1 MQHTGIRLP
10 PPPAQAA
17 SFRTDALDEVR
28 AFVAR
33 ADGEHSRIV
42 HGAGPLGFEWHALSG
57 GAVAVRWG
65 RARLAQTIRGA
76 IGPAALHL
84 IVDGG
89 NTYTFGRRRI
99 RAGPGE
105 AVFVPPGWEFTRHAE
120 AGEIVAV
127 GFDPAAFSAE
137 VGARQPAAGSGGVAL
152 RAQAVALSGADMA
165 AVAAA
170 ITNLAAPGAA
180 GAVLRRRWHGEAHAI
195 SRVVDLLLQGTVVRA
210 AAPLAAQRLAAVESW
225 IDAHLGEPITVGRLC
240 EVAGVGARSLQA
252 TFAAR
257 RGMSPMRFVAE
268 RRLAAARER
277 LLRAGP
283 DGDVTTVA
291 SETGISH
298 LGRFAMLYRQAYGES
313 PSQTLRGQPCR
324 SR

>member
-84 IVDGG
+84 IVAGG
-89 NTYTFGRRRI
+89 KTYTFGRRRI

-137 VGARQPAAGSGGVAL
+137 VGARQPAAGGVAL

-240 EVAGVGARSLQA
+240 EIAGVGARSLQA
-252 TFAAR
+252 AFAAR

-268 RRLAAARER
+268 RRLAEARGR

-283 DGDVTTVA
+283 DGDVT
-291 SETGISH
+291 GIAVDVGIGH
-298 LGRFAMLYRQAYGES
+298 LGRFAGLYREVYGES
-313 PSQTLRGQPCR
+313 PSQTLRRRPGRPA
-324 SR
+324 